1 MDIITTFYALAF
13 FGMAFGATLYIKMLY
28 KRLEAAVKRER
39 KAHA

>member
-1 MDIITTFYALAF
+1 MDIISTFYTLAF
-13 FGMAFGATLYIKMLY
+13 FGMVSGATLYIKMLY